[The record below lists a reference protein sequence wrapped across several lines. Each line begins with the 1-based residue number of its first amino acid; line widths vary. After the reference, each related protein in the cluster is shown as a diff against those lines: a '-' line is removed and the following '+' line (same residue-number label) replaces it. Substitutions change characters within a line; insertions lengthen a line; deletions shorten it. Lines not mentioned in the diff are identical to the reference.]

1 MFKYLSEILSKFTP
15 QQRLIALV
23 LLLFTFV
30 ILTFGNSLID
40 SFNQSDKVLQNKVKR
55 LEVSQGIL
63 LDENDS
69 LAITIIENEVQCSRD
84 IADVRKKI
92 LEDLGKLE
100 RQLMSM
106 NNQRVVDSYTMV
118 PHEVAVPHIE
128 REEGTIEHMEVREIP
143 VSLEMAQPRRRF
155 SIGGRPPQ
163 SMNTIE
169 IVQDTIVTTEVVVTE
184 KVVWD
189 TIVVMDSVRIT
200 PLPNQVTPM
209 MLNQVRELQSKLK
222 KDIE

>member
-15 QQRLIALV
+15 QQRLLALG

-30 ILTFGNSLID
+30 ILTFGNAVID
-40 SFNQSDKVLQNKVKR
+40 SFNQSDKVLQSKVKR

-106 NNQRVVDSYTMV
+106 NNQKVVDSYKMV
-118 PHEVAVPHIE
+118 PRQQAVPHIE
-128 REEGTIEHMEVREIP
+128 IEEEVVALAQVREMP
-143 VSLEMAQPRRRF
+143 VSVEMAQPRRRMV
-155 SIGGRPPQ
+155 IGGRPPEAL
-163 SMNTIE
+163 MRVE
-169 IVQDTIVTTEVVVTE
+169 MVQDTILSTEKVIHE

-200 PLPNQVTPM
+200 PQPSSVTPI

-222 KDIE
+222 KDIQ